1 MEGVAPRFRCTV
13 PIMNERFIFA
23 KSMNEAAI
31 FIKAAASLHAM
42 AKDAFAVQIAKM
54 NHIALLE
61 HLPVDGDIMDGVLE
75 LSAIVDVFFR
85 NIPKLARTGLP
96 CLLRQ
101 RRIGRPQQ
109 QQRLAGR
116 PETVTQETENSFV
129 VINAIPSFLIR

>member
-61 HLPVDGDIMDGVLE
+61 HLPVASQNSPGQGFQVC
-75 LSAIVDVFFR
+75 SGKGA
-85 NIPKLARTGLP
+85 
-96 CLLRQ
+96 
-101 RRIGRPQQ
+101 
-109 QQRLAGR
+109 LAGR
-116 PETVTQETENSFV
+116 SNSSV
-129 VINAIPSFLIR
+129 WLVDQRR